1 MIEGVEL
8 GRMLVAIGVP
18 KTGHMTVNMARAAA
32 QNLADVVQGRN
43 PQTGPSL
50 GVFCMDDMGDEAIF
64 LRAKPV
70 LPPRE
75 SIQHRKG
82 RWGRWLKIAFERYFI
97 WKMKH
102 GFTGLP

>member
-1 MIEGVEL
+1 
-8 GRMLVAIGVP
+8 
-18 KTGHMTVNMARAAA
+18 
-32 QNLADVVQGRN
+32 
-43 PQTGPSL
+43 
-50 GVFCMDDMGDEAIF
+50 MDDMGDQAIF

-75 SIQHRKG
+75 SIQHTKG
-82 RWGRWLKIAFERYFI
+82 RWVRWVKIGFERYFI